1 MTRMRAIGLA
11 LAAGGGLLL
20 VVCLALIFFYPS
32 LTGIGLTMAITS
44 RLGFAGIL
52 GFALLASGLRIMG
65 NSGTN

>member
-11 LAAGGGLLL
+11 LAVGGGLLL
-20 VVCLALIFFYPS
+20 AACLVLIFFYPS
-32 LTGIGLTMAITS
+32 LTGVGLTMAVTS
-44 RLGFAGIL
+44 RLGFAGIS